1 VNGVAGPKR
10 VVRYHIYIYIYIYI
24 YTHTHLLIPVKKLSK
39 VRYDGTS
46 MWINDMVDI
55 MESDGPLNVDFD

>member
-1 VNGVAGPKR
+1 VNGVAAPKR
-10 VVRYHIYIYIYIYI
+10 VVRY
-24 YTHTHLLIPVKKLSK
+24 HLLIPVKKLSK